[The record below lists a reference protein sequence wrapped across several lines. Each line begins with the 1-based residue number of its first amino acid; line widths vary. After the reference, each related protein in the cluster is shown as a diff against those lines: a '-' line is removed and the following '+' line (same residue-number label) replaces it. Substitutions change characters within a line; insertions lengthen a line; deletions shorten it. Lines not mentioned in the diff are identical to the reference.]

1 MSDGMVIQDASLTSN
16 LLSEHL
22 NASPLMVAGQMLKQ
36 ARIDAGL
43 HITALAV
50 TLKVPVKRLEALED
64 GNLALLP
71 DIVFVRALAASICRT
86 LKVDSAPILERLPKA
101 ALPRLNN
108 DDGSINRPIRLQNP
122 IEKLQ
127 VLDFLRAPWQMGVLL
142 LVAGA
147 ALMYFWPKSPTL
159 TTFDLTSALKILAV
173 TGSNSNA
180 EVPAQS
186 GQSTPEK
193 LVFSSVKSLPEAP
206 LDTMPAQTRE
216 TINTADSLA
225 VANTDASSPNSFALV
240 TTNATVPANSIVVF
254 KATGQTWVEVKSVNG
269 ITILKKLLNDGE
281 MAGASG
287 TLPLTV
293 IVGRADVTQ
302 VEVRGKSID
311 LSMIAK
317 SNVARFEVN

>member
-1 MSDGMVIQDASLTSN
+1 MSDGMVIQDSSLTSN
-16 LLSEHL
+16 LLSEHAS
-22 NASPLMVAGQMLKQ
+22 ASPLLAAGQMLKQ
-36 ARIDAGL
+36 ARVDAGL

-64 GNLALLP
+64 GNLALLS
-71 DIVFVRALAASICRT
+71 DIVFVRALASSVCRT
-86 LKVDSAPILERLPKA
+86 LMVDSAPILERLPKA

-108 DDGSINRPIRLQNP
+108 DDGSINRPIRLQNTTA
-122 IEKLQ
+122 KLQ
-127 VLDFLRAPWQMGVLL
+127 VLDFLRAPWQMGGIL

-147 ALMYFWPKSPTL
+147 ALIYFWPKSPTL
-159 TTFDLTSALKILAV
+159 ATFNLTSALNVLAV

-186 GQSTPEK
+186 GQSMPEK
-193 LVFSSVKSLPEAP
+193 LVLGSVKSLPETP
-206 LDTMPAQTRE
+206 LDTVPAQTRE

-225 VANTDASSPNSFALV
+225 VANTDTASPNSFALV
-240 TTNATVPANSIVVF
+240 TTNATVPVNSIVVF

-281 MAGASG
+281 TAGASG

-302 VEVRGKSID
+302 VAVRGKLID